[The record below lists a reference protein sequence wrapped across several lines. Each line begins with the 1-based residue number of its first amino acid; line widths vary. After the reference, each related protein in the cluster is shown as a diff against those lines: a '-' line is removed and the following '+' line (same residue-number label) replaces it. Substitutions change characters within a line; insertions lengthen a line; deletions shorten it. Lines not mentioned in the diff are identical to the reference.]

1 MAMKDNV
8 PNVFHYTTFKNAC
21 RILKGARIKLTNLLN
36 VNDVYE
42 LKGISLEYHV
52 VKEWLHKFATDTIA
66 GRYRYLC
73 GCATDDVHSAWVSY
87 ADGYRGACLGF
98 AVRPEQRFP
107 VSYTALRHEVDPLTR
122 GAMQRLNKTRIEK
135 LVRDI
140 RYGDLDSTEA
150 VDRISQYAQDHSDVQ
165 VILRHILSTKS
176 IEWAHEKEVRVAR
189 ETSTLSQN
197 SFARLFGEGLELEE
211 VIAGPLTGTGFNE
224 ICNAVRGLNNDH
236 RRNVRLFRVAARDND
251 SYRLERQQVRL

>member
-1 MAMKDNV
+1 MKDNK
-8 PNVFHYTTFKNAC
+8 PNVFHYTTLKNAC
-21 RILKGARIKLTNLLN
+21 KIVDSARIKLTNLLN
-36 VNDVYE
+36 VNDIYE

-66 GRYRYLC
+66 CRYRYLC

-98 AVRPEQRFP
+98 AVRSEQRFP

-122 GAMQRLNKTRIEK
+122 AAMLRLNKTGIEE
-135 LVRDI
+135 LVRNI
-140 RYGDLDSTEA
+140 RYGILDSTAA
-150 VDRISQYAQDHSDVQ
+150 VDRICRYAQDHSHVQ

-189 ETSTLSQN
+189 ETSTLDQN
-197 SFARLFGEGLELEE
+197 SFARVFGEGLELEE
-211 VIAGPLTGTGFNE
+211 VTAGPLTGTGFNE
-224 ICNAVRGLNNDH
+224 LRNAVRGLNNTH
-236 RRNVRLFRVAARDND
+236 RQNVRLFRVAARDND